1 MPRILDPVNA
11 ITEGEVERLM
21 DGRYLWMPYGLTGKG
36 YVVANS
42 AALRHLR
49 RYDALWLVLSLAFI
63 AGFGAF
69 YDVWATLGLGF
80 FSLAMRIVAVKQI
93 GRHLPSFQS

>member
-1 MPRILDPVNA
+1 MSRIIDPVNVL
-11 ITEGEVERLM
+11 TEAEVERLM
-21 DGRYLWMPYGLTGKG
+21 DGRHLWMPYGLTGRG
-36 YVVANS
+36 YVVPDDAS
-42 AALRHLR
+42 LRHLR
-49 RYDALWLVLSLAFI
+49 RYDALWLLISLAFL

-69 YDVWATLGLGF
+69 FGVWAALGLGF